1 MKVLR
6 VAALAAVLGGCGGY
20 PAPIAPVAAP
30 HARAGAVRDA
40 SDLRG
45 DLLYVAE
52 ADQNFAYTYTY
63 PKGRLVSKITAGIAG
78 AVGMCTD
85 AAGNVYITSTL
96 TPAVVE
102 YAHGAASPSATFYED
117 PEKGNQPNG
126 CSVDPTTGYL
136 AVVNGIGNLVGIFS
150 DPSDEG
156 TYYTA
161 SGMSAA
167 RFCGYDD
174 KGNLFIDGP
183 RTPAGKGFV
192 LAELPAGGKAL
203 QRITLDRR
211 IESPG
216 AIAWDGSYVTVAGIN
231 AASSALYRLK
241 IVGTD
246 ATVVR
251 TTPLRGEKTIGQWVI
266 FDSKVIAPYA
276 VKGDYRKQVG
286 VWSYPHGGKV
296 TLLVQR
302 AGNSFYGLA
311 ISPGGASKAASR
323 RPAWRP

>member
-1 MKVLR
+1 MKALR
-6 VAALAAVLGGCGGY
+6 VCCIVALLSGCGGNQT
-20 PAPIAPVAAP
+20 PFAPVAAS
-30 HARAGAVRDA
+30 HADEYAARADA
-40 SDLRG
+40 DSNG
-45 DLLYVAE
+45 DLLYIAE
-52 ADQNFAYTYTY
+52 ADQNFAYIYTY
-63 PKGRLVSKITAGIAG
+63 PQGRLLTKITSGISG

-85 AAGNVYITSTL
+85 AAANVYITSTL

-117 PEKGNQPNG
+117 LGKGGQPNG
-126 CSVDPTTGYL
+126 CSVDPTTGDL
-136 AVVNGIGNLVGIFS
+136 AVVNGIGNLVGIFT

-156 TYYTA
+156 TYYTI

-203 QRITLDRR
+203 KKITLDGR

-231 AASSALYRLK
+231 AASSALYRVK

-246 ATVVR
+246 ATVVG
-251 TTPLRGEKTIGQWVI
+251 TTPLRGEKTIGQSVI

-276 VKGDYRKQVG
+276 VRGDYRNRVG
-286 VWSYPHGGKV
+286 AWNYARGGKV
-296 TLLVQR
+296 TQLVRR

-311 ISPGGASKAASR
+311 ISPGGANKAASR
-323 RPAWRP
+323 SSARRS